1 METKTKLFLYFIG
14 AIVSLSSIFQMG
26 YSNAYPNTSI
36 DQFKAYLNHSYTH
49 RGGGYM
55 SENTY
60 SWLWSAILNV
70 WFIGFALGSFVAI
83 PVTDSL
89 GRKKGLLFGNA
100 LTLISI
106 AIMTISIIF
115 DVFEL
120 LIVGRL
126 ISAFASGIAMCA
138 LILFLQEISP
148 NEIRGSMGF
157 YAELAFVVM
166 NTVGAILGMSMFLG
180 NHLPMLVGFAVIPSV
195 ISIIALIPLHETAKF
210 LLIKHGNEGGAKES
224 LQFYMN
230 LNDEEVNDQLD
241 AISDEAEESSGTIK
255 TLLTTPHLRKGLLL
269 GMFALQIT
277 CSIWPIIYYSTDF
290 LRKANID
297 YDLAESF
304 SSGMLIVST
313 VATVIG
319 MLVMERFSRRKLF
332 IFVSIINIFALILFV
347 ICSQL
352 QPRIDSIKYGCIVA
366 IFIHGTSYSFATGP
380 VAWFITSELVPI
392 SYRALAQSIALGVNQ
407 LTALVLTFIV
417 FPLYNIIDSWSLLI
431 LYIIPGIFALIYL
444 WFNLPETKNRD
455 IADVIEDI
463 KNGKTSQ
470 PIKNK
475 YEMAKISTNNT
486 ADGISDN

>member
-1 METKTKLFLYFIG
+1 
-14 AIVSLSSIFQMG
+14 MG

-100 LTLISI
+100 LTLISV

-120 LIVGRL
+120 LIVGRF

-166 NTVGAILGMSMFLG
+166 NAVGAILGMSMFLG
-180 NHLPMLVGFAVIPSV
+180 NHLSMLVGFAVIPSV
-195 ISIIALIPLHETAKF
+195 ISILALIPLHETPKF

-230 LNDEEVNDQLD
+230 LNDEEVNEQLD

-319 MLVMERFSRRKLF
+319 
-332 IFVSIINIFALILFV
+332 I
-347 ICSQL
+347 
-352 QPRIDSIKYGCIVA
+352 
-366 IFIHGTSYSFATGP
+366 FATGP

-431 LYIIPGIFALIYL
+431 LYIIPGILALIYL

-475 YEMAKISTNNT
+475 YEMAKISSNNT
-486 ADGISDN
+486 ADGISDS